1 MMKKLDKKVSTYK
14 IDLASV
20 EGDGSFQ
27 CPKCGLSISPDDESE
42 ENYQILDTKVVNDE
56 LAELVISMQQMRKHH
71 KGYWFPTG
79 LRGLTNQTKFLV
91 NFCLLTDAK

>member
-1 MMKKLDKKVSTYK
+1 MMLKKLDKKASAFK

-42 ENYQILDTKVVNDE
+42 ENYEILDTKVINDE
-56 LAELVISMQQMRKHH
+56 LSELVISCGKCGSKIKLTGFQQ
-71 KGYWFPTG
+71 G
-79 LRGLTNQTKFLV
+79 L
-91 NFCLLTDAK
+91 DS